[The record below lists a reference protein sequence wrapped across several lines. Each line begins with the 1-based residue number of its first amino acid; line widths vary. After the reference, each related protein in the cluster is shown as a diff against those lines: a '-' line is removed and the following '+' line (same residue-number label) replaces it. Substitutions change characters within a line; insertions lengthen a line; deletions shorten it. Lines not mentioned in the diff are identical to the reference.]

1 MHPFTA
7 PLELQRRTLERGAD
21 AVETMRLLPERI
33 DDLAS
38 VEVGQT
44 PSEVIHSENKLD
56 LLHYEA
62 LTDDRHDAP
71 LLVVYA
77 LINRPYILD
86 LQPDK
91 SVVRRFLEDGFDV
104 YLIDWGEPSRL
115 DASLTLGDYVNRY
128 IDNCVDIVRNR
139 TETDEINVLGYC
151 MGGTLSTMYAA
162 LHPEKVRNLGLMAT
176 GLCFDDTGGVL
187 EQWGSEEYFDPG
199 AITDTYG
206 NVPAEFLAAG
216 FAQMNP
222 VDTYLGKYTIL
233 LDNLDNLDD
242 KTAVENFGRMERWV
256 RDGVDVAGEAY
267 RQFIEDIYQENALY
281 RNELVLDVDSV
292 DIENLTMPVLQIIGS
307 FDHLIPPEASKPF
320 TEVIPSGD
328 TDIYEFPT
336 GHVGMAVSGKA
347 HAELWPRVATWFRE
361 RSVAQDEESAIVDQ
375 GGDEVE
381 TDPDRSL
388 QTLDGIGP
396 TYAERLHDAG
406 ITTVTELAAADPA
419 PFADRLG
426 LSESRVTSWIEQ
438 ARQYTE
444 SSDESAG
451 SS

>member
-1 MHPFTA
+1 
-7 PLELQRRTLERGAD
+7 LQRRTLERGAD

-128 IDNCVDIVRNR
+128 IDNCVDVVRNR

-176 GLCFDDTGGVL
+176 GLCFDDTGGIL

-199 AITDTYG
+199 AITETYG
-206 NVPAEFLAAG
+206 NVPAEFLATG

-222 VDTYLGKYTIL
+222 IENYAGKYTIL
-233 LDNLDNLDD
+233 FDNLED

-267 RQFIEDIYQENALY
+267 RQFIEEIYQENALY
-281 RNELVLDVDSV
+281 QNELVLDGDHV
-292 DIENLTMPVLQIIGS
+292 DIGNLTMPVLQIIGS

-320 TEVIPSGD
+320 TEVIPSED

-336 GHVGMAVSGKA
+336 GHIGMAVSGKA

-361 RSVAQDEESAIVDQ
+361 RSVTQSEESATVDQ
-375 GGDEVE
+375 SEAEAE
-381 TDPDRSL
+381 TDQDRSL

-396 TYAERLHDAG
+396 TYEERLHDAG
-406 ITTVTELAAADPA
+406 ITTVTQLAGEEATSLAI
-419 PFADRLG
+419 RLG
-426 LSESRVTSWIEQ
+426 LSESRVASWIEQ
-438 ARQYTE
+438 ARQMTT
-444 SSDESAG
+444 D
-451 SS
+451 

>member
-1 MHPFTA
+1 MTMHPFTA

-21 AVETMRLLPERI
+21 AVETMRFLPERI

-128 IDNCVDIVRNR
+128 IDNCVDVVRNR

-176 GLCFDDTGGVL
+176 GLCFDDTGGIL

-199 AITDTYG
+199 AITETDG
-206 NVPAEFLAAG
+206 NVPAEFLATG

-222 VDTYLGKYTIL
+222 IENYAGKYTIL
-233 LDNLDNLDD
+233 FDNLED

-267 RQFIEDIYQENALY
+267 RQFIEEIYQKNALY
-281 RNELVLDVDSV
+281 RNELVLDGDPV
-292 DIENLTMPVLQIIGS
+292 DIGNLTMPVLQIIGS
-307 FDHLIPPEASKPF
+307 FDHLIPPESSKPF
-320 TEVIPSGD
+320 TEGIPSAD

-361 RSVAQDEESAIVDQ
+361 RSVTSTDGSDTTDGNDVTEGTDQ
-375 GGDEVE
+375 EQ
-381 TDPDRSL
+381 SL
-388 QTLDGIGP
+388 QRLDGIGP
-396 TYAERLHDAG
+396 AYDEHLRDAG
-406 ITTVTELAAADPA
+406 ITAVSQLTDEDATSLAT
-419 PFADRLG
+419 RLD
-426 LSESRVTSWIEQ
+426 LSEARVTSWIEQ
-438 ARQYTE
+438 ARQLIR
-444 SSDESAG
+444 D
-451 SS
+451 

>member
-1 MHPFTA
+1 MNPFTA
-7 PLELQRRTLERGAD
+7 LLEIQRRMLTQGAD
-21 AVETMRLLPERI
+21 AAEKMRLLPDRLE
-33 DDLAS
+33 DLAS

-44 PSEVIHSENKLD
+44 PSEVIYSENKLN
-56 LLHYEA
+56 LLHYES
-62 LTDDRHDAP
+62 LTDDPHNTP

-104 YLIDWGEPSRL
+104 YLIDWGEPSQL

-128 IDNCVDIVRNR
+128 IDNCADVVRER
-139 TETDEINVLGYC
+139 TGTDAINILGYC

-162 LHPEKVRNLGLMAT
+162 LHSEKVRTLGLMAT
-176 GLCFDDTGGVL
+176 GLCFDDTGGIL
-187 EQWGSEEYFDPG
+187 EQWGSEEYFDPE
-199 AITDTYG
+199 AITETYG
-206 NVPAEFLAAG
+206 NVPAEFLATG

-233 LDNLDNLDD
+233 FDNFDD
-242 KTAVENFGRMERWV
+242 RTAVENFGRMERWV

-267 RQFIEDIYQENALY
+267 LQFIEDIYQKNALY
-281 RNELVLDVDSV
+281 QNELVLDGTPV

-307 FDHLIPPEASKPF
+307 FDHLIPPDASKPF
-320 TEVIPSGD
+320 TEVIPSED

-347 HAELWPRVATWFRE
+347 HAELWPRVAMWFRE
-361 RSVAQDEESAIVDQ
+361 RSVAQFEESATVDQ
-375 GGDEVE
+375 GEAEAEADH
-381 TDPDRSL
+381 DQSL

-406 ITTVTELAAADPA
+406 ITTVTQLVAADPVQL
-419 PFADRLG
+419 ADRLG
-426 LSESRVTSWIEQ
+426 LSESRVTAWIEQ
-438 ARQYTE
+438 ARQF
-444 SSDESAG
+444 AG
-451 SS
+451 SSDDSTGRS

>member
-1 MHPFTA
+1 MNPFTA
-7 PLELQRRTLERGAD
+7 PLEIQRRMLTQGAD
-21 AVETMRLLPERI
+21 AAEKMRLLPDRI
-33 DDLAS
+33 EDLAS

-44 PSEVIHSENKLD
+44 ASEVIYSENKLD
-56 LLHYEA
+56 LLHYEPR
-62 LTDDRHDAP
+62 TDDPHNTP

-128 IDNCVDIVRNR
+128 IDNCVDVVRERTR
-139 TETDEINVLGYC
+139 TEMINVIGYC

-162 LHPEKVRNLGLMAT
+162 LHPEKVRTLGLMAT
-176 GLCFDDTGGVL
+176 GLCFDDTGGIL
-187 EQWGSEEYFDPG
+187 EQWGSEEYFDPE
-199 AITDTYG
+199 AITETSG
-206 NVPAEFLAAG
+206 NIPAEFLAVG
-216 FAQMNP
+216 FAQMKP
-222 VDTYLGKYTIL
+222 VENYLSKYTIL
-233 LDNLDNLDD
+233 FDNLED

-267 RQFIEDIYQENALY
+267 RQFIEEIYQENALY
-281 RNELVLDVDSV
+281 RNELVLDGDPV

-320 TEVIPSGD
+320 TEVIPSED

-361 RSVAQDEESAIVDQ
+361 RSITQTEESATISQGEAEAEADQ
-375 GGDEVE
+375 DQ
-381 TDPDRSL
+381 SL

-396 TYAERLHDAG
+396 TYEERLHDAG
-406 ITTVTELAAADPA
+406 ITTVTQLAAAESVPL
-419 PFADRLG
+419 ADRLG
-426 LSESRVTSWIEQ
+426 LSESRVMAWIKQ
-438 ARQYTE
+438 ARQFAG

>member
-1 MHPFTA
+1 MNPITA
-7 PLELQRRTLERGAD
+7 ALESQRRTLELGAD
-21 AVETMRLLPERI
+21 AIKTTRLLPERL

-44 PSEVIHSENKLD
+44 PSETVYSENKSD
-56 LLHYEA
+56 LLHYEP
-62 LTDDRHDAP
+62 LSEDRHDAP
-71 LLVVYA
+71 VLVVYA

-128 IDNCVDIVRNR
+128 IDNCVDVVRDR
-139 TETDEINVLGYC
+139 TGTEAINVLGYC

-162 LHPEKVRNLGLMAT
+162 LHPEKVSNLGLMAT
-176 GLCFDDTGGVL
+176 GLCFDDTGGIL

-206 NVPAEFLAAG
+206 NVPGEFLAAG

-222 VDTYLGKYTIL
+222 VENYFGKYTIL
-233 LDNLDNLDD
+233 FDNLED

-267 RQFIEDIYQENALY
+267 RQFLEDIYQENALY
-281 RNELVLDVDSV
+281 QNDLALDGDPV

-307 FDHLIPPEASKPF
+307 FDHLIPPNASKPF
-320 TEVIPSGD
+320 SDVIPSQD
-328 TDIYEFPT
+328 TEIYEFPT

-347 HAELWPRVATWFRE
+347 HADLWPRVATWFRE
-361 RSVAQDEESAIVDQ
+361 RSVTSTQRLTPTDGSDLPEGTDQ
-375 GGDEVE
+375 EQ
-381 TDPDRSL
+381 SL
-388 QTLDGIGP
+388 QRLDGIGP
-396 TYAERLHDAG
+396 AYEERLHDAG
-406 ITTVTELAAADPA
+406 ISTVSQLAATDPGA
-419 PFADRLG
+419 LAERMG
-426 LSESRVTSWIEQ
+426 ISGSQTASWIEQ
-438 ARQYTE
+438 AQRL
-444 SSDESAG
+444 SG
-451 SS
+451 

>member
-1 MHPFTA
+1 MNLFTA
-7 PLELQRRTLERGAD
+7 PLEIQRRMLTQGAD
-21 AVETMRLLPERI
+21 AAEMIRLLPDRI
-33 DDLAS
+33 EDLAS

-44 PSEVIHSENKLD
+44 ASEVIHSENKLD

-62 LTDDRHDAP
+62 LTDDPHNTP

-128 IDNCVDIVRNR
+128 IDNCVDVVRER
-139 TETDEINVLGYC
+139 TGTDEINVLGYC

-162 LHPEKVRNLGLMAT
+162 LHPEKVRTLGLMAT
-176 GLCFDDTGGVL
+176 GLCFDDTGGIL
-187 EQWGSEEYFDPG
+187 EQWGSEEYFDPE
-199 AITDTYG
+199 AITETYG
-206 NVPAEFLAAG
+206 NVPAEFLAVG
-216 FAQMNP
+216 FAQMKP
-222 VDTYLGKYTIL
+222 VENYIGKYTIL
-233 LDNLDNLDD
+233 FDNLED

-267 RQFIEDIYQENALY
+267 RQFIEEIYQKNALY
-281 RNELVLDVDSV
+281 RNELVLDGDPV
-292 DIENLTMPVLQIIGS
+292 DIGNLTMPVLQIIGS
-307 FDHLIPPEASKPF
+307 FDHLIPPDASKPF
-320 TEVIPSGD
+320 MDAIPSED

-361 RSVAQDEESAIVDQ
+361 RSVTSTKGTDTPGGSDVPEGADQ
-375 GGDEVE
+375 EQ
-381 TDPDRSL
+381 SL
-388 QTLDGIGP
+388 QKLDGIGP
-396 TYAERLHDAG
+396 AYEERLHDAG
-406 ITTVTELAAADPA
+406 ISTVSQLAAADPA
-419 PFADRLG
+419 ALAERLG
-426 LSESRVTSWIEQ
+426 ISGSRVSSWIQQ
-438 ARQYTE
+438 AQQL
-444 SSDESAG
+444 SS
-451 SS
+451 

>member
-1 MHPFTA
+1 MNPFTA
-7 PLELQRRTLERGAD
+7 PLEIQRKMLTQGVD
-21 AVETMRLLPERI
+21 AAELIRLLPDRI
-33 DDLAS
+33 EDLAS

-44 PSEVIHSENKLD
+44 PSEVIYSENKLD
-56 LLHYEA
+56 LLHYES
-62 LTDDRHDAP
+62 LTDDPHNTP

-77 LINRPYILD
+77 LINRPTILD
-86 LQPDK
+86 LQADK
-91 SVVRRFLEDGFDV
+91 SVIQRFLEDGFDV

-128 IDNCVDIVRNR
+128 IDNCADVVREQTGNNA
-139 TETDEINVLGYC
+139 INILGYC

-176 GLCFDDTGGVL
+176 GLCFDDTGGIL

-199 AITDTYG
+199 AITETYG
-206 NVPAEFLAAG
+206 NVPAEFLATG

-233 LDNLDNLDD
+233 FDNFDD
-242 KTAVENFGRMERWV
+242 RIAVENFGRMERWV

-267 RQFIEDIYQENALY
+267 RQFIEDIYQKNALY
-281 RNELVLDVDSV
+281 QNELVLDGTPV

-307 FDHLIPPEASKPF
+307 FDHLIPPDASKPF
-320 TEVIPSGD
+320 TEVIPSED

-361 RSVAQDEESAIVDQ
+361 RSLTQTEESATVDQ
-375 GGDEVE
+375 GEAEAESDQN
-381 TDPDRSL
+381 RSL

-396 TYAERLHDAG
+396 TYEERLHDAG
-406 ITTVTELAAADPA
+406 ITTVTQLAAAELA
-419 PFADRLG
+419 PLADRLD
-426 LSESRVTSWIEQ
+426 LSESRVMAWIEQ
-438 ARQYTE
+438 ARQFTG
-444 SSDESAG
+444 SSDESTG
-451 SS
+451 DS

>member
-1 MHPFTA
+1 MNPFTA
-7 PLELQRRTLERGAD
+7 PLKIQRRIQTQGTEA
-21 AVETMRLLPERI
+21 AETMRLLPERLGDI
-33 DDLAS
+33 AS

-44 PSEVIHSENKLD
+44 PSEAIYSENKLD
-56 LLHYEA
+56 LLHYEP
-62 LTDDRHDAP
+62 LTDDPHDTP

-128 IDNCVDIVRNR
+128 IDNCADVVLER
-139 TETDEINVLGYC
+139 TGTDAINILGYC

-162 LHPEKVRNLGLMAT
+162 LHPEKVNNLGLMAT
-176 GLCFDDTGGVL
+176 GLCFDDTGGIL

-199 AITDTYG
+199 AITGTYG

-233 LDNLDNLDD
+233 LDNLDDR
-242 KTAVENFGRMERWV
+242 TAVENFGRMERWV

-281 RNELVLDVDSV
+281 QNELVLDGGPV
-292 DIENLTMPVLQIIGS
+292 DIENLTMPMLQIIGS

-320 TEVIPSGD
+320 TDVIPSAD

-361 RSVAQDEESAIVDQ
+361 RSATQSEESATVDQ
-375 GGDEVE
+375 GEAEAE
-381 TDPDRSL
+381 TDQDRSL

-396 TYAERLHDAG
+396 TYEARLHDVG
-406 ITTVTELAAADPA
+406 ITTVTKLAAAEPVSL
-419 PFADRLG
+419 ADRLG

-438 ARQYTE
+438 ARQFTG
-444 SSDESAG
+444 SSDDSTG